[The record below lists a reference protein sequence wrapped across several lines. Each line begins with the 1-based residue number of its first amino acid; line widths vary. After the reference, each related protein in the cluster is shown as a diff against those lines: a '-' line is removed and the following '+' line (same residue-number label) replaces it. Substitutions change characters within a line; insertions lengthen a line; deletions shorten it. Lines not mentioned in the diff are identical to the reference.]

1 MIKVKAITV
10 GRCKETWLAEA
21 MAEYKKRL
29 TGKLDIE
36 WIFVENDGEMIAKT
50 EKEPLLIALD
60 LRGKLISSEELS
72 RKLFTEWG
80 SRIAFAI
87 GGAEGLPAEITKRA
101 TFRWSLSPLT
111 FTHQITRLL
120 MTEQLYRAVEIGR
133 GSSYHK

>member
-1 MIKVKAITV
+1 V

-29 TGKLDIE
+29 TGKMDIE

-50 EKEPLLIALD
+50 EKESLLIALD
-60 LRGKLISSEELS
+60 LGGKMLSSEELS
-72 RKLFTEWG
+72 HKLFTEWG
-80 SRIAFAI
+80 SRLAFAI
-87 GGAEGLPAEITKRA
+87 GGAEGLPAEVIRRA

-111 FTHQITRLL
+111 FTHQIARLL
-120 MTEQLYRAVEIGR
+120 LTEQLYRAIEIEK